1 MIKGGR
7 VYVGSRH
14 QGISVH
20 HGGEGMSGIT
30 VVGMYIRLL
39 HILVA
44 QEAVS

>member
-20 HGGEGMSGIT
+20 HGGEGMSEIT
-30 VVGMYIRLL
+30 VGMYIRLL